1 MDVNTDEDRTKIVM
15 TQPTKI
21 KKNHHL
27 IFIHTKCIILEDLL
41 KKKIMNF
48 FYGNPNYLKAW
59 RHNPLA
65 TEHMEFQH

>member
-27 IFIHTKCIILEDLL
+27 IFIQKVLFLKIVEKEIMDFFLETQ
-41 KKKIMNF
+41 I
-48 FYGNPNYLKAW
+48 
-59 RHNPLA
+59 
-65 TEHMEFQH
+65 T